1 MDIRELMGQFQRGD
15 YQRDNFDTF
24 LHKEK
29 FSFNL
34 PAVHIAG
41 SNGKGSTTYYI
52 SNILKAAGYKVG
64 TFISP
69 FFYQPNEMIKINGE
83 DISDERFLKIFNSYA
98 KAFKKFDLS
107 SFEIETFIALTYFQE
122 EKCDICVI
130 ECGMGGEFDA
140 TNIFEPILSIITT
153 VSLEHTEFLGRTLS
167 EIAAQKSGIIK
178 ENVPVLLGNI
188 KDEETL
194 NTIAEIARDKEAP
207 INRIGEIAN
216 FDYLEK
222 GIRFDYDIYK
232 DMAISSD
239 AHYSITDATIAL
251 EAMKTIKEKFD
262 ISLDAIKSGLK
273 EVVIPVRMETI
284 IDSPKV
290 IVDGAHNVEGINA
303 LLEAY
308 GRKFKGKTTH
318 VVFACFRDKNITVM
332 LPRIGLLGEVTL
344 TTFDHPRA
352 RTYDDYFLFAE
363 DYHFEE
369 EHLSLI
375 RSLMEQYPED
385 NILVTGSLAFAS
397 LVKKELVG

>member
-1 MDIRELMGQFQRGD
+1 MDIRDLMRQFARSD

-24 LHKEK
+24 LRKEK
-29 FSFNL
+29 FSFTL

-52 SNILKAAGYKVG
+52 SSILKAAGYKVG

-69 FFYQPNEMIKINGE
+69 FFYQPNEMIKINGN
-83 DISDERFLKIFNSYA
+83 DIPDEKFLKIYNEYE

-107 SFEIETFIALTYFQE
+107 PFEIETFIGLTYFME
-122 EKCDICVI
+122 EKCDIAVI

-140 TNIFEPILSIITT
+140 TNIFDPILSIITT

-167 EIAAQKSGIIK
+167 EIAAQKGGIIK

-188 KDEETL
+188 KDDETL
-194 NTIAEIARDKEAP
+194 NTLAEIARDKEAP

-232 DMAISSD
+232 DMVISSD
-239 AHYSITDATIAL
+239 AHYSIVDATIAL
-251 EAMKTIKEKFD
+251 EAMKTLKERFD
-262 ISLDAIKSGLK
+262 ISLDAIKTGLK

-284 IDSPKV
+284 IDHPRV

-303 LLEAY
+303 LLDAY
-308 GRKFKGKTTH
+308 GKKFLGKPTH

-332 LPRIGLLGEVTL
+332 LPRVGLIGETTL

-369 EHLSLI
+369 DHLSLI
-375 RSLMEQYPED
+375 KNLMEQYPDD

-397 LVKKELVG
+397 LVKKELIG